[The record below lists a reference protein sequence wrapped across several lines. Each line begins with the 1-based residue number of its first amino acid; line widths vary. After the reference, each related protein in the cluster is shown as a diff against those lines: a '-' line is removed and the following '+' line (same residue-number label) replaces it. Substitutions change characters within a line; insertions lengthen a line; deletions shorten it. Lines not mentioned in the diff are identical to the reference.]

1 MEMSDDF
8 TIPPFSTLV
17 SERLGSQLMAKGGVN
32 QLDLTLLDAKFEYNL
47 SVADVVPIVN
57 VLVSL
62 APRQHKCSVDIQLVV
77 GSISSRRKFE
87 SIRELRHSYADVS
100 PEEQTSMIEGCV
112 GDIINQISRVANTP
126 Q

>member
-1 MEMSDDF
+1 MEMRDNF

-17 SERLGSQLMAKGGVN
+17 SERLGSQLMAKGGIN

-47 SVADVVPIVN
+47 SAGDVVPLVN
-57 VLVSL
+57 VLASL
-62 APRQHKCSVDIQLVV
+62 APRQHKCSVDIQLTI

-87 SIRELRHSYADVS
+87 SIRELRLSYPDVS
-100 PEEQTSMIEGCV
+100 VEEQTSMVEGCI
-112 GDIINQISRVANTP
+112 GDIINQISNVANTP